1 MKVNAT
7 LLFLF
12 FVIVGFSQRKI
23 EKNLGSFDELKVF
36 NGIYLT
42 LEKSDA
48 PRIIITGKKS
58 EEVVIKNVNGRLKL
72 SMNFPETFNAH
83 DVKIE
88 MYYSDI
94 LNTIDVNEGSSVTVN
109 DTIKQHKIELKAQEG
124 AMINA
129 SLNVQLLI
137 IKSVSGGII
146 SLNGI
151 AAIQEVDLNTGGVYK
166 GFDLISKQ
174 ATVFSAT
181 GAYGRVYATDVLDAK
196 VNFGGNIYYKG
207 IPKDINT
214 KKILGGTIKSID

>member
-1 MKVNAT
+1 MKYKIASIF
-7 LLFLF
+7 LLITIFS
-12 FVIVGFSQRKI
+12 FSQRKI
-23 EKNLGSFDELKVF
+23 EKKLGSFDELKVF

-42 LEKSDA
+42 LEKSDD

-72 SMNFPETFNAH
+72 SMNFPETFNAY
-83 DVKIE
+83 DVKIK

-94 LNTIDVNEGSSVTVN
+94 LNIIDVNEGSSVTLN

-124 AMINA
+124 AMINT

-146 SLNGI
+146 NAKGV
-151 AAIQEVDLNTGGVYK
+151 ADIQETELKTGGVFK

-174 ATVFSAT
+174 ITIFSAT
-181 GAYGRVYATDVLDAK
+181 GAYGYVFATDILDAK

-207 IPKDINT
+207 NPIDIKT
-214 KKILGGTIKSID
+214 KKIFGGTIKSKD